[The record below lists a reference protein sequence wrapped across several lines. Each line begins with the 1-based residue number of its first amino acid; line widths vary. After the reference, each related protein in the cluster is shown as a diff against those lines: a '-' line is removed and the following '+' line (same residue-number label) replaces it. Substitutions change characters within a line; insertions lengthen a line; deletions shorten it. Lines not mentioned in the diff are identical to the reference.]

1 MRNAKCEMYPLQI
14 VVYFCLVPPVLSLS
28 KDVPFSYLLEIVVD
42 YVRIYRLGIMKAR
55 GVPPWYPEHSVAKF
69 HENEGFRD
77 L

>member
-1 MRNAKCEMYPLQI
+1 MLGTRRRAQGARKRLILVTLCLEP
-14 VVYFCLVPPVLSLS
+14 FASCLVG
-28 KDVPFSYLLEIVVD
+28 FAYLLEIVVD
-42 YVRIYRLGIMKAR
+42 CVRIYGLGIMKIR